1 MCLPYFFFWDGKAV
15 MGCYTHFLSAG
26 MYKRICRNSDRMA
39 RQAAGLKPS
48 LSFIR
53 PQHICTP
60 FFKSVCDELY
70 DKVLPE
76 IEKTSAARTRT
87 AEDLNQY
94 MFWDYMYFK
103 GMVLKER
110 ISNKHFS
117 AATATVSS
125 LTKFLQNPM
134 RKLVCINDVHLG
146 DAKFEA
152 LRNAV
157 TDAFEKLLPEKSKY
171 EL

>member
-1 MCLPYFFFWDGKAV
+1 
-15 MGCYTHFLSAG
+15 
-26 MYKRICRNSDRMA
+26 
-39 RQAAGLKPS
+39 
-48 LSFIR
+48 
-53 PQHICTP
+53 
-60 FFKSVCDELY
+60 
-70 DKVLPE
+70 
-76 IEKTSAARTRT
+76 
-87 AEDLNQY
+87 
-94 MFWDYMYFK
+94 MYFK

-125 LTKFLQNPM
+125 LTKFLQNPT

-152 LRNAV
+152 LRNALIKL
-157 TDAFEKLLPEKSKY
+157 FEKLFPKKSRF